1 MKKIILLLC
10 TVVGLL
16 VTFSCN
22 KKTDQIDNLY
32 KFREYISYHT
42 TGRISKAD
50 PIQIQLN
57 KPVEQFELTQEL
69 PTDFLSI
76 SPQVKGKL
84 IIENQQTLFFIPDS
98 YLKPNTEYTVTL
110 QLDKLW
116 EGLEKEF
123 HKFTFSFQTLEPNF
137 KINVKDLQS
146 YSRDWQKLTGEL
158 ITSDIIDSAQV
169 TQLLSVTQEGK
180 KSLVKWEPYTA
191 DSKLF
196 LFAIDSIQRFEDD
209 SEIILSWD
217 GAPIQSS
224 TKGNYSYTIPGK
236 SNFSVVSIAATASP
250 NAALKINFSDPVEE
264 NQNFNGLV
272 SIQNSDDM
280 RFEVDGNLLTVYPQ
294 NRVVGDV
301 LVEIFQGILSVDGY
315 KMKQNFT
322 ELISFEQLK
331 PQVRLV
337 SNGVIIPDALNT
349 PFYFEAVN
357 LSHVE
362 VRVIK
367 IFQDNILQFLQ
378 TANLNNTYPYE
389 IKRVGRRVA
398 KKTIDLIGENQ
409 PNDGQWKAYAL
420 NLSELFKA
428 DPGAMYQIEISFK
441 PEFSLYDCSA
451 EETGTTTEE
460 DAYSDDYYYYEE
472 DYYYA
477 DATGDEEEREE
488 KYWDN
493 KIYNWRKHTYNWQ
506 QIDNPCHPA
515 YYNEDQIVRTNL
527 LASNLGFIVKKGN
540 NHSYHFATSNILTAN
555 PEGGVHIT
563 LYNYQ
568 QQPIG
573 NTTTL
578 SNGLAIFDADREASF
593 AVAKKGNNYSYL
605 SLSDG
610 SALSLSTFDVAGKK
624 IEKGLKGFLYTERGV
639 HRPGDTIHL
648 TMALNDQSNPLPKD
662 HPVTLEVTD
671 ARGKLVH
678 RKVLHKNEGQQSL
691 DGSLANFYYFPIPTH
706 PGAPTG
712 NWNATVI
719 VGGASFSKNL
729 SVATV
734 KPNRLKINLD
744 FPDTVLDANQPIK
757 TAAQVNWLHGA
768 PARNLNIE
776 MQATL
781 RFVGGGFI
789 NHPNYVFEDPARSFT
804 ETEIPFYTG
813 TLNAEG
819 NVSINNKLDINKKAP
834 GMLRANFLTKVFE
847 GGGDFSIDV
856 HSVDI
861 APFSHFVGLQSPKS
875 KTYGSYYTDENIPFN
890 VISVD
895 AQGKVAPQRELQVQI
910 FRIEWRWW
918 WNRGRD
924 NLSAYE
930 NATYHR
936 PVQDFKITTNNQGKG
951 SFNVKI
957 PDEESGRYLIR
968 VIDTKSGHAT
978 GRTAYFYK
986 NWWST
991 LSGMDAESTKMLVF
1005 AADKEKYQVGEEAVI
1020 SFPSSSDGYALLSI
1034 ENGIEVLETMWIP
1047 TQKGET
1053 KTKLKISE
1061 LMAPN
1066 VFVNISLL
1074 QPHSQTVNDMPIRLY
1089 GVIPLSVENPS
1100 TLLHPEISMPD
1111 VLKPESNFTV
1121 QVSEK
1126 NKKAMTYTLAVVDE
1140 GLLDLT
1146 RFRTPDIHSAFYT
1159 REALGVKTFDIYDYV
1174 IGAYSGS
1181 VNNIYAIGGGDEAA
1195 GAKNRKADRFKPVVK
1210 FLGPF
1215 YLKPGEK
1222 ASHSIYMPNY
1232 IGSVKTMVVAG
1243 DNTLAAYGNAEKST
1257 PVRKPLMVLAS
1268 LPRKLSPGEKVT
1280 LPVTVF
1286 AMENKIKNVSVSVTT
1301 SPAIKAL
1308 NGTQKS
1314 ITFNSPGEDI
1324 VHFEYEVQYQPGIQ
1338 TIEVVAT
1345 AGGEKATYQVEID
1358 VENPNPISQKV
1369 SAYTLQQGE
1378 EITVNFNTFGGS
1390 NTNRTTL
1397 EISTLP
1403 AMDFNKR
1410 MEYLIHYPH
1419 GCLEQITSGAFPQLF
1434 LADIFDITHDKK
1446 QQIQKNVEAVIQ
1458 RINTYQN
1465 TDGGLGYWPGER
1477 KADPWSTNYAGHFML
1492 EAKNKGY
1499 VLPVTFLSN
1508 WIRFQQN
1515 AAREWRDTHSAS
1527 QLTQAYRLYTLA
1539 LAGHPELAAMN
1550 RLRET
1555 QKLSNDT
1562 KWRLAAAY
1570 ALAGQEKTAQEIMK
1584 TANIDFQSAINDYYT
1599 YGSPFRNKALAL
1611 ETMVLLQDNRQV
1623 KIAED
1628 LAKELSSP
1636 RWFSTQETAVGL
1648 LALSKMVEKNGGK
1661 AIDVTIKQSGSSST
1675 VKTTKAMAQRDI
1687 PTQVG
1692 SNSFSIKNNQNN
1704 VVYLR
1709 LIQYGQL
1716 PLGEELSESQ
1726 NLRLATN
1733 FLDGEGKPLD
1743 ITSLRQGTEV
1753 TVQVQITNTT
1763 SSAVRNIALTQLIP
1777 SGWEIINTT
1786 FTELGGGVSGNARY
1800 TDLRD
1805 DRVYYYLDLAA
1816 RETQTFTL
1824 RANASYLGTYYLP
1837 GTQAEAMYNGQYF
1850 VRNKGRWVH
1859 VVQ

>member
-1 MKKIILLLC
+1 MKKTTLLLS
-10 TVVGLL
+10 VIVGLL

-22 KKTDQIDNLY
+22 KKSDELDNLY
-32 KFREYISYHT
+32 KFREYIAYHT

-57 KPVEQFELTQEL
+57 KPTEKFELTQEL
-69 PTDFLSI
+69 PSDFISI

-84 IIENQQTLFFIPDS
+84 ILENQQTLYFIPDA
-98 YLKPNTEYTVTL
+98 YLNPNTEYTLTL

-116 EGLEKEF
+116 DDIDKEF
-123 HKFTFSFQTLEPNF
+123 RKFTFSFQTLEPNF
-137 KINVKDLQS
+137 KIQVKDLQS
-146 YSRDWQKLTGEL
+146 YSRDWQMLTGEL
-158 ITSDIIDSAQV
+158 ITSDVIDSGQV
-169 TQLLSVTQEGK
+169 NKLLTVTQEGK
-180 KSLVKWEPYTA
+180 KSLLKWESYSA

-196 LFAIDSIQRFEDD
+196 RFTIDSIQRFEED
-209 SEIILSWD
+209 SEILLSWD
-217 GAPIQSS
+217 GSPIQSP
-224 TKGNYSYTIPGK
+224 TQGNSSFTIPGK

-272 SIQNSDDM
+272 SIQNSDDL
-280 RFEVDGNLLTVYPQ
+280 RFEIDGNLLTVYPQ

-301 LVEIFQGILSVDGY
+301 LVEIFQGIRSVDGY
-315 KMKQNFT
+315 KMKKNFT
-322 ELISFEQLK
+322 EYVSFEQLK

-337 SNGVIIPDALNT
+337 SQGVIIPDALNT

-357 LSHVE
+357 LSQVE

-378 TANLNNTYPYE
+378 TSNLNHTYPYE

-398 KKTIDLIGENQ
+398 KKTIDLMGENQ

-441 PEFSLYDCSA
+441 PEFSLYDCSS
-451 EETGTTTEE
+451 ETTVPLPEEE
-460 DAYSDDYYYYEE
+460 DYYDDYYEE

-477 DATGDEEEREE
+477 DATGDEEEREQ

-493 KIYNWRKHTYNWQ
+493 KIYNWRKYTYNWQ
-506 QIDNPCHPA
+506 QYDNPCHPA
-515 YYNEDQIVRTNL
+515 YYNEDRIVRANL

-540 NHSYHFATSNILTAN
+540 NHSYHFATSNILTSN

-568 QQPIG
+568 KQPIG

-578 SNGLAIFDADREASF
+578 ANGLAIFDAQQEAAF

-610 SALSLSTFDVAGKK
+610 NALSLSSFDVAGKK

-648 TMALNDQSNPLPKD
+648 TMVLNDQSNPLPKN

-678 RKVLHKNEGQQSL
+678 RKVLHKNESQQAL
-691 DGSLANFYYFPIPTH
+691 DGSLANFYYFPIATH

-712 NWNATVI
+712 NWTATVL

-744 FPDTVLDANQPIK
+744 FPDTVLDANQLIQS
-757 TAAQVNWLHGA
+757 TAQVNWLHGA

-781 RFVGGGFI
+781 RFSGGGFK
-789 NHPNYVFEDPARSFT
+789 NHPNYVFEDPVRSFT

-813 TLNAEG
+813 TLNADG
-819 NVSINNKLDINKKAP
+819 KVSISKKLDVNKKAP

-856 HSVDI
+856 HSVDL

-875 KTYGSYYTDENIPFN
+875 KAYGSYFTDENIPFD
-890 VISVD
+890 VITVNSE
-895 AQGKVAPQRELQVQI
+895 GKVAGQRELQVQI

-918 WNRGRD
+918 WNRGSD

-951 SFNVKI
+951 SFQVKI

-968 VIDTKSGHAT
+968 VIDPESGHAT
-978 GRTAYFYK
+978 GRVAYFYK
-986 NWWST
+986 NWWSS
-991 LSGMDAESTKMLVF
+991 LSSVDAESAKMLVF

-1034 ENGIEVLETMWIP
+1034 ENGIEVLETMWIA

-1053 KTKLKISE
+1053 QTKLKISE

-1066 VFVNISLL
+1066 VYVNISLL

-1089 GVIPLSVENPS
+1089 GVIPLTVENPN
-1100 TLLHPEISMPD
+1100 TLLQPEIAMPE
-1111 VLKPESNFTV
+1111 VLKPESSFTV

-1146 RFRTPDIHSAFYT
+1146 RFKTPDIHSAFYT

-1215 YLKPGEK
+1215 YLKTGEK
-1222 ASHSIYMPNY
+1222 ASHTIDMPNY
-1232 IGSVKTMVVAG
+1232 IGSVKTMVIAG
-1243 DNTLAAYGNAEKST
+1243 DNNQGAYGNAEKIT

-1286 AMENKIKNVSVSVTT
+1286 AMENKIKNVSVSVST

-1308 NGTQKS
+1308 NGTHKT
-1314 ITFNSPGEDI
+1314 INFNSPGEEI
-1324 VHFEYEVQYQPGIQ
+1324 VLFEYEVQNQPGIQ

-1369 SAYTLQQGE
+1369 TAYTLQPGE
-1378 EITVNFNTFGGS
+1378 ELAVNFDTFGES
-1390 NTNRTTL
+1390 NTNHTIL
-1397 EISTLP
+1397 EVSTLP
-1403 AMDFNKR
+1403 AMDYNKR
-1410 MEYLIHYPH
+1410 MEYLIRYPH
-1419 GCLEQITSGAFPQLF
+1419 GCLEQITSGAFPQLY
-1434 LADIFDITHDKK
+1434 LSDIFDITNDKK
-1446 QQIQKNVEAVIQ
+1446 QQIQKNVEAVIR

-1477 KADPWSTNYAGHFML
+1477 KADEWSTNYAGHFML

-1515 AAREWRDTHSAS
+1515 AARQWRNTHSAS

-1555 QKLSNDT
+1555 PKLSNDT

-1570 ALAGQEKTAQEIMK
+1570 ALAGQEKTAREIMQ
-1584 TANIDFQSAINDYYT
+1584 TATIDFQPVINDYHT
-1599 YGSPFRNKALAL
+1599 YGSPFRNQALAL

-1623 KIAED
+1623 KIAE
-1628 LAKELSSP
+1628 AIAQELSSD
-1636 RWFSTQETAVGL
+1636 RWFSTQETAVAL

-1661 AIDVTIKQSGSSST
+1661 AIDIVIKQSGSNTT
-1675 VKTTKAMAQRDI
+1675 VKTTRAMAQRDI
-1687 PTQVG
+1687 PTRAG
-1692 SNSFSIKNNQNN
+1692 NNNFSIKNNQNN
-1704 VVYLR
+1704 VVFVR
-1709 LIQYGQL
+1709 LIQHGQL

-1726 NLRLATN
+1726 NLQIITN
-1733 FLDGEGKPLD
+1733 FLDGEGKPID

-1753 TVQVQITNTT
+1753 TVQVRVTNTT

-1786 FTELGGGVSGNARY
+1786 FTELGGGASGQARY

-1805 DRVYYYLDLAA
+1805 DRVYYYFDLAA

-1859 VVQ
+1859 VIQ